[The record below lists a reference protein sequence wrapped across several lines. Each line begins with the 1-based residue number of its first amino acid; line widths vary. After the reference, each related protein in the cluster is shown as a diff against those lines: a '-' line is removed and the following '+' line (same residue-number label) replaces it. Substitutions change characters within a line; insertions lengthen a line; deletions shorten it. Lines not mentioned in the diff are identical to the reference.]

1 MKLKIFISAILL
13 ILLTSNTFSQCPDQV
28 NLSAGDKCFYLTWN
42 TPPNPLPAQIIYNG
56 TTYNFQSGLGTSA
69 SPALYQ
75 ENTTPNCGNLSS
87 FTGTITVNGQTCSY
101 TGGILPLDLLDF
113 KAERNDKNIEI
124 IWTTT
129 NEVNLDMYEVYRA
142 SADLDWKIIST
153 IDAKSKD
160 ENGMSD
166 INTYYYSDMT
176 PLPGENY
183 YQLKIKDKD
192 GFYEFSKM
200 IMIKNDIFDV
210 KPSIYPNP
218 VIDRLFLSN
227 MDNKKIKS
235 IEIFDNYGNMRLECE
250 IISDNI
256 DVSKL
261 PFGVY
266 LLRIKLIDGTIFN
279 EKIIKK

>member
-1 MKLKIFISAILL
+1 ML
-13 ILLTSNTFSQCPDQV
+13 ILLTSNSFSQCPDQV

-87 FTGTITVNGQTCSY
+87 FTGTITVNGQSCSY

-129 NEVNLDMYEVYRA
+129 NEVNLDMYEVHRA

-160 ENGMSD
+160 ENGLSD

-176 PLPGENY
+176 PMSGENY

-210 KPSIYPNP
+210 KPSFYPNP

-266 LLRIKLIDGTIFN
+266 LLRIQLIDGTIFN